1 MRGKQYQLRGCMNDM
16 SNGHPAWQPI
26 LDYWFGRADDDAG
39 CASQKASLWWGKSP
53 DVDANIRERFEPM
66 LQLLVNGGNRYWLQF
81 PESRLAA
88 IIVLDQFSRNIYR
101 DTPTAFSAD
110 LLALNWCLSGI
121 HDKLDKQLRPIEQVF
136 FCLPLE
142 HAEDLS
148 LQHLCVQKFQ
158 QLVEEV
164 PPSQRETFEG
174 FLDYA
179 VQHADVIE
187 QFGRFP
193 HRNIVLGRESTPD
206 ELRYLAQPGSGF

>member
-1 MRGKQYQLRGCMNDM
+1 MNDM
-16 SNGHPAWQPI
+16 SNGQPTWQPI
-26 LDYWFGRADDDAG
+26 LDYWFGQAVDDVG
-39 CASQKASLWWGKSP
+39 CANQKASLWWGKSP
-53 DVDANIRERFEPM
+53 DVDADIRERFESM
-66 LQLLVNGGNRYWLQF
+66 LHLLVNGGNRYWLQF
-81 PESRLAA
+81 PESRLSA

-101 DTPTAFSAD
+101 DSSIAYSSD

-121 HDKLDKQLRPIEQVF
+121 HEKLEKQLRPIEQVF
-136 FCLPLE
+136 FYLPLE

-148 LQHLCVQKFQ
+148 LQHLCVERFQ

-164 PPSQRETFEG
+164 PSSQRETFEG

-179 VQHADVIE
+179 EQHAAVIE

-206 ELRYLAQPGSGF
+206 ELTYLAQPDSGF

>member
-1 MRGKQYQLRGCMNDM
+1 MSDV
-16 SNGHPAWQPI
+16 SNGQPTWQPI
-26 LDYWFGRADDDAG
+26 LDYWFGQAVDDVD
-39 CASQKASLWWGKSP
+39 CANQKESLWWGKSP
-53 DVDANIRERFEPM
+53 DTDADIRECFEPM

-81 PESRLAA
+81 PESRLSA

-101 DTPTAFSAD
+101 DSSIAYSAD

-121 HDKLDKQLRPIEQVF
+121 HEKLEKQLRPIEQVF
-136 FCLPLE
+136 FYLPLE

-148 LQHLCVQKFQ
+148 LQHLCVERFQ

-164 PPSQRETFEG
+164 PVSQRETFVG

-179 VQHADVIE
+179 EQHAAVIE

-193 HRNIVLGRESTPD
+193 HRNEVLGRESTPD
-206 ELRYLAQPGSGF
+206 ELAYLVQPGSGF